1 MSSLSFSIISSQF
14 STYAGLPICI
24 FGIIGNLLNIRILYP
39 TRSNPSSFLLFISSF
54 FNIIALSEGLLPRI
68 LAISFNI
75 DASSTSML
83 WCKSRLFIAYSV
95 TITSLTCL
103 CFASIDRF
111 FLSCRSV
118 GWRNRSKLST
128 AKIAVI
134 IATTV
139 IFASNIPLLVF
150 ETIIDV
156 KSATGNITQTCVI
169 INSDLTIYINYILRP
184 VLLGI
189 LPGTILSITG
199 WLTYRHIN
207 SITGIQIRGTFQRSL
222 TSMILLQIVAV
233 FIPIIPFSTVAIYQ
247 LITSSVVKSS
257 YRLAQE
263 ALALN
268 ITNIIL
274 YISYASNFYIYLMSS
289 SSYRRDF
296 LQFILF
302 WYHRNYTNNRI
313 GTMTREQFEMNTASI
328 TRQLPRPVN

>member
-1 MSSLSFSIISSQF
+1 
-14 STYAGLPICI
+14 
-24 FGIIGNLLNIRILYP
+24 
-39 TRSNPSSFLLFISSF
+39 
-54 FNIIALSEGLLPRI
+54 
-68 LAISFNI
+68 
-75 DASSTSML
+75 ML

-156 KSATGNITQTCVI
+156 KSATGNLTQTCVI
-169 INSDLTIYINYILRP
+169 INADLTTYINYILRP

-207 SITGIQIRGTFQRSL
+207 SIAGIQIRGTFQRSL

-268 ITNIIL
+268 VTNIIL
-274 YISYASNFYIYLMSS
+274 YVSYASNFYIYLMSS

-296 LQFILF
+296 LKLILF
-302 WYHRNYTNNRI
+302 CYHRDYTNNRV
-313 GTMTREQFEMNTASI
+313 GTMTREQHEMNTASI